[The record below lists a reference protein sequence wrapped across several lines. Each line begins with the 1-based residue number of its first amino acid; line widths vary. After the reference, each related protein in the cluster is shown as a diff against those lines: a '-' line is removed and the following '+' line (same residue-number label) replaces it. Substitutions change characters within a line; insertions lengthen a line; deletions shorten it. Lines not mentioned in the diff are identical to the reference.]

1 MRAATGASAPVHQS
15 LPGLQLPMQRANM
28 PHWCGFPVAVP
39 HLDWAALLSELA
51 LTPPQLQAPPSC
63 STADRAACSTMV
75 LGPIQV
81 GACMWYCMFGP
92 SM

>member
-1 MRAATGASAPVHQS
+1 MGAATGAPALVQQS

-28 PHWCGFPVAVP
+28 PHWCSFPVAVP

-63 STADRAACSTMV
+63 STTDNTACSTMA

-81 GACMWYCMFGP
+81 GACMRHDMFGV